1 MNQCLTY
8 LAFEKEKIAE
18 ENKNIKKKFR

>member
-8 LAFEKEKIAE
+8 LAFEKEKVAE
-18 ENKNIKKKFR
+18 ENKNIKKKFK